1 MVSIVVSLYNEED
14 VICDFHE
21 TLLGILTKNNLDAE
35 IIYVNDGSK
44 DKSLD
49 LLCELKKRSSILL
62 KIINLSRNFG
72 HEAAMIAGIDHAEG
86 EAIICMDSDLQH
98 PPHLIPAMIRKFKDG
113 FHIVKMVRDKREDNG
128 WLKNKF
134 SQKFYLLIN
143 KLSDQ
148 KLQEN
153 VSDFFLISGKAAN
166 LLRTDFRERNRFLR
180 GFIQI
185 IGFKDTTL
193 NYISNKRPAGETK
206 YSFTRLIKLSV
217 NAIISFSKFPLFLG
231 IYIGLIFAVFSFLL
245 AIYSVFVYF
254 FGSTPPSG
262 YTTLILFMSI
272 GFTIMFFLIGIIG
285 IYVGYNFD
293 ESKKRPIYIIDE
305 IL

>member
-1 MVSIVVSLYNEED
+1 MISIVVSLFNEED
-14 VICDFHE
+14 IICDFHE
-21 TLLGILTKNNLDAE
+21 ILIKILDENNIDSE

-49 LLCELKKRSSILL
+49 LLCELKRTSTINL

-98 PPHLIPAMIRKFKDG
+98 PPLLIPKMVQKFKDG
-113 FHIVKMVRDKREDNG
+113 FHIVKMVREKREDNG

-134 SQKFYLLIN
+134 SQNFYLLIN

-166 LLRTDFRERNRFLR
+166 LLRVDYRERNRFLR

-185 IGFKDTTL
+185 IGFRDTAL
-193 NYISNKRPAGETK
+193 NYTSNKRPAGKTK
-206 YSFTRLIKLSV
+206 YSFVRLVKLSI

-231 IYIGLIFAVFSFLL
+231 IYLGLIFAVFSLLL
-245 AIYSVFVYF
+245 AIYSICVYF

-293 ESKKRPIYIIDE
+293 ESKKRPIYIVDE
-305 IL
+305 II

>member
-1 MVSIVVSLYNEED
+1 MVSIVVSLFNEED
-14 VICDFHE
+14 VIFNFHN
-21 TLLGILTKNNLDAE
+21 TLLKILTDNNIEAE
-35 IIYVNDGSK
+35 ILYVNDGSS

-49 LLCELKKRSSILL
+49 LLLELKQKSNIGV

-86 EAIICMDSDLQH
+86 EAIICLDSDLQH
-98 PPHLIPAMIRKFKDG
+98 PPHLIPEMIRKFNDG
-113 FHIVKMVRDKREDNG
+113 FHIIKMVRDKREDNG

-143 KLSDQ
+143 KLSNQ
-148 KLQEN
+148 KLKEN
-153 VSDFFLISGKAAN
+153 VSDFFLISEKAAN
-166 LLRTDFRERNRFLR
+166 ILRTDYRERNRFLR

-193 NYISNKRPAGETK
+193 NYVSNKRLAGETK
-206 YSFTRLIKLSV
+206 YSYARLVKLSV

-231 IYIGLIFAVFSFLL
+231 IYIGLIFALFSFLL
-245 AIYSVFVYF
+245 AIYSVCVYF
-254 FGSTPPSG
+254 FGNTPPSG